1 MPKERQEQII
11 LQLSIF
17 SKELV
22 TALNHSLK
30 KERENEALRSSFAGD
45 APQSITMQQIIVA
58 HCCRGEGV
66 DIVIPRRGIHNKPK
80 KPSKRS
86 PANRLV
92 KK

>member
-22 TALNHSLK
+22 TALNESLK
-30 KERENEALRSSFAGD
+30 LARAEEIWLADCESRKPR
-45 APQSITMQQIIVA
+45 PITMQQIIVA
-58 HCCRGEGV
+58 HCCTCEGV
-66 DIVIPRRGIHNKPK
+66 PLVIPQRGIHNKPK
-80 KPSKRS
+80 KPSKRG